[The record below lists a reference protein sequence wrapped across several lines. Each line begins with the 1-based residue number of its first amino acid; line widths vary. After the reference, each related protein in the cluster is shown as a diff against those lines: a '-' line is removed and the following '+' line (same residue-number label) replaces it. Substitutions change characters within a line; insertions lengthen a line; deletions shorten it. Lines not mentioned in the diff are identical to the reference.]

1 MKYTII
7 LALCFVISMLCFGIE
22 TMTRCKEV
30 ELQLQTERFL
40 REQKEIE
47 YEKELRLLK
56 QDVYSLQ
63 YGYEGEENVRKN

>member
-7 LALCFVISMLCFGIE
+7 LTLCFVISMLCFGIE

-40 REQKEIE
+40 REQKELE
-47 YEKELRLLK
+47 YEKEIRLLK
-56 QDVYSLQ
+56 QDVYILQ
-63 YGYEGEENVRKN
+63 NGFDK